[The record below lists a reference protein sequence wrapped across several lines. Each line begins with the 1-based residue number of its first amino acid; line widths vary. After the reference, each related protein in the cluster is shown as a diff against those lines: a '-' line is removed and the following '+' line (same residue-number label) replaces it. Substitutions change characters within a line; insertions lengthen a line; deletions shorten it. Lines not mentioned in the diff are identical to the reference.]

1 MKGVAASASD
11 PDVGAGPLEAVQ
23 FRGDD
28 PTRFPIQAE
37 IPLYRSRNLHAFP
50 ALGLAM
56 RDRRHQQLRAAVR
69 NHARDYNH
77 DRAVFQP
84 LFLPVLRFVG
94 PQIGVAE
101 DVSRFGRLP

>member
-1 MKGVAASASD
+1 
-11 PDVGAGPLEAVQ
+11 
-23 FRGDD
+23 
-28 PTRFPIQAE
+28 
-37 IPLYRSRNLHAFP
+37 
-50 ALGLAM
+50 M
-56 RDRRHQQLRAAVR
+56 RDRRHQQLRAAAR